1 MFLGLTSWFVLASLF
16 ALPMIGVVEGAGD
29 VGCRKVFCCWFFFC
43 CLTIASG
50 FFGS

>member
-1 MFLGLTSWFVLASLF
+1 LASIF
-16 ALPMIGVVEGAGD
+16 ALPMIGVVEEAGEL
-29 VGCRKVFCCWFFFC
+29 GRCEAFCCWFFFC